1 MANPY
6 RNTGKAGTSSP
17 AQFNPFKDIGKYFLK
32 KHLKKQSKPM
42 AVPAK
47 NLKLLNKN
55 RIPFEATIKP
65 TNVPV
70 VGTLKKPSLTSSI
83 GGAAAATGG
92 YILGKN
98 ENNLMS
104 KEVTKLPKKPVRN
117 YYGR

>member
-6 RNTGKAGTSSP
+6 RNTGKAGSSSP
-17 AQFNPFKDIGKYFLK
+17 AQFNPFKEMLKQGVKFLTK
-32 KHLKKQSKPM
+32 KSKPM

-70 VGTLKKPSLTSSI
+70 VGTIKEAPLP
-83 GGAAAATGG
+83 GVAAAATGG
-92 YILGKN
+92 YLLGDNNNKPKN
-98 ENNLMS
+98 
-104 KEVTKLPKKPVRN
+104 KPKRPSM
-117 YYGR
+117 YGS

>member
-6 RNTGKAGTSSP
+6 RNTGKAGSSSP

-32 KHLKKQSKPM
+32 KHLKKQSKSM

-70 VGTLKKPSLTSSI
+70 VGTIKETPLPGI
-83 GGAAAATGG
+83 AAAATGG
-92 YILGKN
+92 YLLGDNNNKPKN
-98 ENNLMS
+98 
-104 KEVTKLPKKPVRN
+104 KPKRPSM
-117 YYGR
+117 YGS

>member
-1 MANPY
+1 
-6 RNTGKAGTSSP
+6 
-17 AQFNPFKDIGKYFLK
+17 
-32 KHLKKQSKPM
+32 M

-70 VGTLKKPSLTSSI
+70 VGTIKETPLP
-83 GGAAAATGG
+83 GVAAAATGG
-92 YILGKN
+92 YLLGDNNNN

-104 KEVTKLPKKPVRN
+104 KKVTKLPKKPVRN

>member
-6 RNTGKAGTSSP
+6 RNTGKAGSSSP
-17 AQFNPFKDIGKYFLK
+17 ANFTNPVKELLKAGAKYIF
-32 KHLKKQSKPM
+32 KQSKPM

-70 VGTLKKPSLTSSI
+70 VGTLKETSLPGT
-83 GGAAAATGG
+83 AAAATGG
-92 YILGKN
+92 YLLGKN

-104 KEVTKLPKKPVRN
+104 KEVTKLEKKPVRN